1 MQDRDRIY
9 EEQRLNRTLAEI
21 DNQLQPMSEIERAF
35 VKNIRATYKNMWEE
49 VEGAPNDLQDMD
61 QLVQAKL
68 YLDEMRNLE
77 TTYRS
82 AAQRI
87 IRLRKMQKSPYFARI
102 DFKEDGEDE
111 PEQIYIGISM
121 VQNEQTLEILVYDWR
136 APISGMFYDYDTGR
150 AGFDTPSGRVEG
162 ELVLKRQ
169 FKIEDGKLKYMFDS
183 DIKIDDDILQ
193 EVLGQSK
200 DEKMKTIVASIQR
213 EQNKAIRD
221 EGHKLLIVEGPAG
234 SGKTSIALHRVAF
247 LLFRYRNSIF
257 SDNVV
262 ILSPNDMFNDYI
274 SDVLP
279 ELGEENIRQTTFM
292 EFARSF
298 LKTSLAVTDL
308 NEQME
313 YILTAKNSEE
323 YNVRIKSIR
332 LKSSMDFLKKLEDY
346 IRILYGNP
354 WEFEDFETDGRLIV
368 SKEEQKELFRSD
380 YGYLPMAQRLKKV
393 KNRVLYLIKQEEY
406 KKISELYEKFKN
418 DAAMTDLKAA
428 EKRKIAVRT
437 VLKKFKPLRDKAR
450 LIGNISLIDTYRK
463 MFDGSDVLDE
473 DFQDVAKYTIKLL
486 DQGIIHY
493 EDLAPMLY
501 LKGKLFGI
509 PRKEYIRHVIIDEV
523 QDYTPLQMKI
533 IHELFPSG
541 SFTVVGDMNQSL
553 NPYANIGNTEC
564 LADIFQTQNVAHM
577 KLSKT
582 YRSTCEITKFVNYI
596 LGVERDNE
604 LINRTGKLP
613 QVRIVSSV
621 DECVNRIAEGISSVM
636 REGYRSVAIIAKSRE
651 EAEMIHGL
659 LSKSVKCKLV
669 TSSEA
674 LFPRGVTVMPSY
686 LSKGLEFDAVFALN
700 LNNPYTGEEE
710 RNLFYTVCS
719 RALHRLYIYTLN
731 RLPGYFD
738 TIPGDSYILAES

>member
-21 DNQLQPMSEIERAF
+21 DNQLQQMSEIERAF